1 MPADLSNP
9 TPPIVTVKYVSH
21 PRQEDLRALFRVTQ
35 LIQVVLDMRVF
46 VEGNLPTYRLISSPD
61 QPEVA
66 LARRTLYE

>member
-1 MPADLSNP
+1 MSADNS

-21 PRQEDLRALFRVTQ
+21 PRQEDLKALFRIAQ

-46 VEGNLPTYRLISSPD
+46 VEGHLPSYKLISSSD